1 MCFKTIS
8 KEEYNDYIQKRKN
21 LDKDYEKNIIKQ
33 YEIDGEKYEKLKERM
48 RDNSKKYYAKNKDS
62 VIERVRNHRETK
74 KLQNLTDK
82 KEESKQEDKK
92 EEEPIKKEDITP
104 KKQEIQK
111 KQNILLDMYK
121 SLYVDGQSTDADAKK
136 KKAYPLNDFPTTR
149 YLNTFRQSLV
159 SMRSKQWEIF
169 SPRWYNLWTQINGER
184 KNDG

>member
-1 MCFKTIS
+1 MSFKTIS

-92 EEEPIKKEDITP
+92 DEEPIKKEDITP

-111 KQNILLDMYK
+111 KQNILLDMYI
-121 SLYVDGQSTDADAKK
+121 Y
-136 KKAYPLNDFPTTR
+136 
-149 YLNTFRQSLV
+149 
-159 SMRSKQWEIF
+159 
-169 SPRWYNLWTQINGER
+169 
-184 KNDG
+184 